1 MNKKVVVL
9 GGGRSLS
16 ILMRG
21 LKLFPIDLSAVVA
34 VSDDGSSTGRLR
46 EEFSTPAVGD
56 VRGVLVSMAETEDII
71 KELLQYRFNT
81 TSDLN
86 GHTVGNLIL
95 TAMTKI
101 TGNLSDAIEQLG
113 NIFKIKGTILPFTEE
128 KVTLIAEMSD
138 GTTIEGEHNITE
150 AHKKIENI
158 YYKEDP
164 IVTPKVIKAVEE
176 ADLIIF
182 GIGSL
187 YTSIIPNILSDEMR
201 KAITNSKAK
210 KMYICNAMTQSGETD
225 KFKVSDC
232 IKTLNKYMKQDF
244 LDIVIA
250 ANTKIPDEII
260 EKYKTIEAKST
271 ILIDPTEIDEER
283 VKDLN
288 VELLQEDL
296 LVISEQGFVEHDSLK
311 TALLIFNYIMK
322 NSWKREKLAPITSHS
337 LFFYVIIT

>member
-16 ILMRG
+16 VLIKG
-21 LKLFPIDLSAVVA
+21 LKLFPIDLTAIVA

-46 EEFSTPAVGD
+46 QEFKTPAVGD
-56 VRGVLVSMAETEDII
+56 IRGVLVAMAETEDVI
-71 KELLQYRFNT
+71 KELMQYRFNT

-113 NIFKIKGTILPFTEE
+113 NVFKIKGKILPFTED

-138 GTTIEGEHNITE
+138 GSIIEGEHNITE

-164 IVTPKVIKAVEE
+164 VITPKVINAITE

-187 YTSIIPNILSDEMR
+187 YTSIIPNILSDDMR
-201 KAITNSKAK
+201 KAILDSKAK
-210 KMYICNAMTQSGETD
+210 KMYVCNAMTQSGETD
-225 KFKVSDC
+225 DFKVSDC
-232 IKTLNKYMKQDF
+232 IMVLNKYMKQDF

-250 ANTKIPDEII
+250 ANTKIPAEII
-260 EKYKTIEAKST
+260 EAYKTKEFKST
-271 ILIDPTEIDEER
+271 ISVDPTEIDEEK

-288 VELLQEDL
+288 VELIQDDL
-296 LVISEQGFVEHDSLK
+296 LFITEEGYVEHDSLK
-311 TALLIFNYIMK
+311 TALLIFTYLMK
-322 NSWKREKLAPITSHS
+322 NSN
-337 LFFYVIIT
+337 